1 MLDSRTKRTFI
12 KNSPVT
18 TQTPSWI
25 LSRSTSNGRRIL
37 SFDHYFGDSSVSTI
51 IITTPRSVGP
61 RDERTSLRSSYGKS
75 SAYRITISDL
85 ISTHRI
91 IASGFLRSRSSTPR
105 LRYTGSRS
113 KESIGSSSLLQ
124 RHPNKELLGRI
135 SATSLLTIGKGWPL
149 PFLNRID

>member
-37 SFDHYFGDSSVSTI
+37 SIDRYLGDSSVLRSSITI
-51 IITTPRSVGP
+51 SRSFGL
-61 RDERTSLRSSYGKS
+61 RDERTSFRSSYGNS
-75 SAYRITISDL
+75 STDHVTISDL

-91 IASGFLRSRSSTPR
+91 IVSGFLRSRSSTPK

-113 KESIGSSSLLQ
+113 KDSIESSSLLQ
-124 RHPNKELLGRI
+124 LH
-135 SATSLLTIGKGWPL
+135 
-149 PFLNRID
+149 LNSNNYSEGSRRS

>member
-25 LSRSTSNGRRIL
+25 LFRSTSNGRKIL
-37 SFDHYFGDSSVSTI
+37 LIDRYLGDSSVLRSS
-51 IITTPRSVGP
+51 ITTSRSFGL
-61 RDERTSLRSSYGKS
+61 RDERTSFRSSYGNS
-75 SAYRITISDL
+75 STHRITISDL

-113 KESIGSSSLLQ
+113 KDSIGRPDPHLYYSPTSSDST
-124 RHPNKELLGRI
+124 NY
-135 SATSLLTIGKGWPL
+135 
-149 PFLNRID
+149 